1 MSKADEMFGKLG
13 YEKIIKNKNIKY
25 EYKRNPFKTFEFL
38 MDKQEIELNNVNLL
52 TKKRLQAI
60 NEKVKELGWNE

>member
-1 MSKADEMFGKLG
+1 MSADKMFGELG
-13 YEKIIKNKNIKY
+13 YEKRIKEKNIEY
-25 EYKRNPFKTFEFL
+25 EHKRNPFKTFKFL
-38 MDKQEIELNNVNLL
+38 IDKQEIELNNINIL